1 MAKKKSTAIHKLAK
15 KLKARAPSLT
25 WREAHGVAK
34 GIKSGKG
41 KKRCS

>member
-1 MAKKKSTAIHKLAK
+1 MAKKRAATAIHKLAK
-15 KLKARAPSLT
+15 KLKSRSPSLT

-34 GIKSGKG
+34 GIKSK